1 MKGILQIV
9 PFVDTPSIF
18 ILNSNPTSQYG
29 FFNIA
34 IPITFLNVGENTAE
48 RISPIILFSLSFNCD
63 IFHYI
68 SVRGVKD
75 ISW

>member
-29 FFNIA
+29 FLNIA
-34 IPITFLNVGENTAE
+34 IPITFLNVGEYTA
-48 RISPIILFSLSFNCD
+48 
-63 IFHYI
+63 
-68 SVRGVKD
+68 
-75 ISW
+75 